1 MPRKYGYDQEKCD
14 RLKRDR
20 KNLTN
25 KIYRRRQK
33 LKSSGIS
40 ASEKSR
46 IKTDL
51 KKFRSNVDQL
61 NSSIWKCSKKY
72 SELKQKQVSVQQK
85 IYYRTKKLKEVDS
98 KSAYAK
104 RLNRELS
111 ELKSQKKN
119 IKSKT
124 WKGSDKYSNMR
135 VNLKRLEQRI
145 RYKKKKLKDNQKYDR
160 DSGQYVELTK
170 SDKIRLYESLAQDED
185 EANTLRRALDI
196 DVIESST
203 PDWSDVEFDVD
214 EDGVEIYGRPIYR
227 FEETWEFLMQKGYS
241 TVVIGGVEFNSPQQ
255 DLQIMNAVNELIASL
270 EKHDSSVLVTMT
282 ADPSSETLTLDAEV
296 WQN

>member
-1 MPRKYGYDQEKCD
+1 M
-14 RLKRDR
+14 RLK
-20 KNLTN
+20 
-25 KIYRRRQK
+25 
-33 LKSSGIS
+33 
-40 ASEKSR
+40 
-46 IKTDL
+46 
-51 KKFRSNVDQL
+51 
-61 NSSIWKCSKKY
+61 
-72 SELKQKQVSVQQK
+72 
-85 IYYRTKKLKEVDS
+85 
-98 KSAYAK
+98 
-104 RLNRELS
+104 
-111 ELKSQKKN
+111 
-119 IKSKT
+119 
-124 WKGSDKYSNMR
+124 
-135 VNLKRLEQRI
+135 LKRLEQRI
-145 RYKKKKLKDNQKYDR
+145 SYKKKKLKDNQKYDR

-241 TVVIGGVEFNSPQQ
+241 TVIIGGVEFYSPQQ